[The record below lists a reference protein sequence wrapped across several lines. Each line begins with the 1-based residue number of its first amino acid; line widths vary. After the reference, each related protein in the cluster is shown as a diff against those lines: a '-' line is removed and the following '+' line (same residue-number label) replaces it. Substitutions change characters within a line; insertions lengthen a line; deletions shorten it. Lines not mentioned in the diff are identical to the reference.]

1 MSADAPNPPE
11 GFHYGGKYGWVYQD
25 SKSFDDMQNIFKE
38 KYLQQKI
45 IKLKIWSGK
54 KDGSDVIYGI
64 QAFYKNINTGK
75 LTITDEY
82 KGDGFQTVEEF
93 NIKSNEYLNK
103 FYVRF
108 DTELITRVGF
118 ETNKGNKFIVGDG
131 KGEDKYIK
139 INDGNNIIITIYG
152 CYNKYLEAI
161 GVGYVERNWYLK
173 KMCFGYF
180 ELRFKFKK
188 DENFKNEW
196 LKKYDNLNLFEKALL
211 KTCILPDAAFT
222 QIIRFCF

>member
-82 KGDGFQTVEEF
+82 RGEGFEKVEEF
-93 NIKSNEYLNK
+93 KIKTNEYLNK
-103 FYVRF
+103 FYVKF
-108 DTELITRVGF
+108 DKEITRVGF

-139 INDGNNIIITIYG
+139 FNDGNNIIITIYG

-161 GVGYVERNWYLK
+161 GVGYVERDWYMK

>member
-11 GFHYGGKYGWVYQD
+11 GFHYGGKYGWVYQET
-25 SKSFDDMQNIFKE
+25 KSFDDMQNIFKE

-108 DTELITRVGF
+108 DSEITRVGF

>member
-139 INDGNNIIITIYG
+139 FNDGNNIIITIYG

>member
-108 DTELITRVGF
+108 DTEITRVGF

>member
-108 DTELITRVGF
+108 DSEITRVGF

-211 KTCILPDAAFT
+211 KTCILPDTAFT

>member
-108 DTELITRVGF
+108 DAEITRVGF

>member
-108 DTELITRVGF
+108 DTEITRVGF

-161 GVGYVERNWYLK
+161 GVGYVERNLYLK

>member
-108 DTELITRVGF
+108 DSEITRVGF

-139 INDGNNIIITIYG
+139 FNDGNNIIITIYG

>member
-108 DTELITRVGF
+108 DTEITRVGF

-139 INDGNNIIITIYG
+139 FNDGNNIIITIYG

>member
-11 GFHYGGKYGWVYQD
+11 GFNYGGKYGYVYQET
-25 SKSFDDMQNIFKE
+25 KSFDDMQNIFKE

-108 DTELITRVGF
+108 DAEITRVGF

-139 INDGNNIIITIYG
+139 FNDGNNIIITIYG

-161 GVGYVERNWYLK
+161 GVGYVERNLYLK

>member
-11 GFHYGGKYGWVYQD
+11 GFHYGGKYGWVYQET
-25 SKSFDDMQNIFKE
+25 KSFDDMQNIFKE

-108 DTELITRVGF
+108 DSEITRVGF

-139 INDGNNIIITIYG
+139 FNDGNNIIITIYG

>member
-11 GFHYGGKYGWVYQD
+11 GFNYGGKYGWVYQD

-108 DTELITRVGF
+108 DTEITRVGF

>member
-103 FYVRF
+103 FYVTF
-108 DTELITRVGF
+108 DTEITRVGF

-196 LKKYDNLNLFEKALL
+196 LKKYDSLTLFEKALL

>member
-11 GFHYGGKYGWVYQD
+11 GFHYGGKYRWVYQD

-108 DTELITRVGF
+108 DTEITRVGF

>member
-1 MSADAPNPPE
+1 MSSDAPDPPE

-25 SKSFDDMQNIFKE
+25 TKTFDDMQNIFKD

-108 DTELITRVGF
+108 DTEITRVGF

>member
-108 DTELITRVGF
+108 DTEITRVGF

-139 INDGNNIIITIYG
+139 FNDGNNIIITIYG

-161 GVGYVERNWYLK
+161 GVGYVERNLYLK

>member
-1 MSADAPNPPE
+1 
-11 GFHYGGKYGWVYQD
+11 
-25 SKSFDDMQNIFKE
+25 MQNIFKD
-38 KYLQQKI
+38 KYIQQKI
-45 IKLKIWSGK
+45 IKLRIWSGK

-108 DTELITRVGF
+108 DTEITRVGF

>member
-82 KGDGFQTVEEF
+82 RGEGFEKVEEF
-93 NIKSNEYLNK
+93 KIKTNEYLNK
-103 FYVRF
+103 FYVKF
-108 DTELITRVGF
+108 D
-118 ETNKGNKFIVGDG
+118 
-131 KGEDKYIK
+131 
-139 INDGNNIIITIYG
+139 
-152 CYNKYLEAI
+152 
-161 GVGYVERNWYLK
+161 
-173 KMCFGYF
+173 
-180 ELRFKFKK
+180 
-188 DENFKNEW
+188 
-196 LKKYDNLNLFEKALL
+196 
-211 KTCILPDAAFT
+211 
-222 QIIRFCF
+222 

>member
-1 MSADAPNPPE
+1 
-11 GFHYGGKYGWVYQD
+11 
-25 SKSFDDMQNIFKE
+25 MQNIFKE

-139 INDGNNIIITIYG
+139 FNDGNNIIITIYG

-161 GVGYVERNWYLK
+161 GVGYVERNWYLR

>member
-45 IKLKIWSGK
+45 IKLRIWSGK

-108 DTELITRVGF
+108 DTEIITRVGF

-139 INDGNNIIITIYG
+139 FNDGNNIIITIYG

-211 KTCILPDAAFT
+211 KTCILSDAAFT

>member
-1 MSADAPNPPE
+1 MSADAPNPQE
-11 GFHYGGKYGWVYQD
+11 GFLYGVKYGWIYQET
-25 SKSFDDMQNIFKE
+25 KSFDDMQNIFKD

-139 INDGNNIIITIYG
+139 FNDGNNIIITIYG

-161 GVGYVERNWYLK
+161 GVGYVERNLYLK

>member
-1 MSADAPNPPE
+1 MSSDAPDPPE

-25 SKSFDDMQNIFKE
+25 TKTFDDMQNIFKY

-108 DTELITRVGF
+108 DSEITRVGF

-196 LKKYDNLNLFEKALL
+196 LKKYDSLTLFEKALL

>member
-1 MSADAPNPPE
+1 MSSDAPDPPE

-25 SKSFDDMQNIFKE
+25 TKTFDDMQNIFKD

-108 DTELITRVGF
+108 DSEITRVGF

>member
-1 MSADAPNPPE
+1 MSSDAPDPPE

-25 SKSFDDMQNIFKE
+25 TKTFDDMQNIFKD

-64 QAFYKNINTGK
+64 QAVYKNLNTGK

-82 KGDGFQTVEEF
+82 KGEGFEKVEEF
-93 NIKSNEYLNK
+93 EIKSNEYLNK
-103 FYVRF
+103 FYVKF
-108 DTELITRVGF
+108 DTEITKVGF
-118 ETNKGNKFIVGDG
+118 GTNKGNQIIVGNG
-131 KGEDKYIK
+131 KGEEKYIK
-139 INDGNNIIITIYG
+139 INDEKNIIISIYG

-161 GVGYVERNWYLK
+161 GVGYVER
-173 KMCFGYF
+173 
-180 ELRFKFKK
+180 
-188 DENFKNEW
+188 DFKNDW
-196 LKKYDNLNLFEKALL
+196 LAKFDSLNLFEKALL
-211 KTCILPDAAFT
+211 KTCTLPDAAFI

>member
-108 DTELITRVGF
+108 DSEITRVGF

-139 INDGNNIIITIYG
+139 INDGKQY
-152 CYNKYLEAI
+152 YYYYL
-161 GVGYVERNWYLK
+161 WML
-173 KMCFGYF
+173 
-180 ELRFKFKK
+180 
-188 DENFKNEW
+188 
-196 LKKYDNLNLFEKALL
+196 
-211 KTCILPDAAFT
+211 
-222 QIIRFCF
+222 

>member
-11 GFHYGGKYGWVYQD
+11 GFHYGGKYGWVYQET
-25 SKSFDDMQNIFKE
+25 KSFDDMQNIFKE

-108 DTELITRVGF
+108 DTEITRVGF